1 MATATETKKSTVDTN
16 QMGDFFG
23 RLYSFNA
30 SLKLYH
36 WHVTGTGS
44 YAEHIALDQ
53 AIESIT
59 DTLDR
64 IVETSYSLYGDI
76 NITVPE
82 TPVPQNIEEHCQKF
96 YDYIQQ
102 SKEMF
107 KEDFSESIL
116 DDFQEAIQQLLFRL
130 RRLR

>member
-1 MATATETKKSTVDTN
+1 MATETQTQPTTQQKT
-16 QMGDFFG
+16 QIGEFFG
-23 RLYSFNA
+23 RLFSFNT

-36 WHVTGTGS
+36 WHVTGQGS

-53 AIESIT
+53 AI
-59 DTLDR
+59 DTLLDVIDR

-76 NITVPE
+76 DIVVPE
-82 TPVPQNIEEHCQKF
+82 TPVPENIEEYCQQF
-96 YDYIQQ
+96 YDYIDE

-107 KEDFSESIL
+107 TEDFSSSIL
-116 DDFQEAIQQLLFRL
+116 EDYQEAIQQLLFRL